1 MGGVFSEYYGKEVN
15 VTTEYEFQRVAEY
28 VFGFMY
34 MYGTDYINGSGEYQ
48 NWGVGLGE
56 SGHSDDAFYPGNMR
70 VPHGSDWFD
79 AEFDEVISGTGR
91 HQDLIIATECGPAA
105 TTPLYKGGV
114 LKRGEK
120 PQVTYITRLQ
130 DLRPGDIMYFF
141 DEPVGN
147 KAIRS
152 TWGRGRHN
160 VLIGEVYEDKIVIY
174 DAGRH
179 FQTTR
184 NLKREIGRPSTEAEE
199 YAEVKKEF
207 GFGGWAAERF
217 NEGIIKHN

>member
-1 MGGVFSEYYGKEVN
+1 
-15 VTTEYEFQRVAEY
+15 
-28 VFGFMY
+28 
-34 MYGTDYINGSGEYQ
+34 
-48 NWGVGLGE
+48 
-56 SGHSDDAFYPGNMR
+56 
-70 VPHGSDWFD
+70 
-79 AEFDEVISGTGR
+79 
-91 HQDLIIATECGPAA
+91 
-105 TTPLYKGGV
+105 
-114 LKRGEK
+114 
-120 PQVTYITRLQ
+120 
-130 DLRPGDIMYFF
+130 MYFF

-147 KAIRS
+147 KAVRS

-174 DAGRH
+174 DGGRH

-184 NLKREIGRPSTEAEE
+184 NFKREIGRPSTEAEE